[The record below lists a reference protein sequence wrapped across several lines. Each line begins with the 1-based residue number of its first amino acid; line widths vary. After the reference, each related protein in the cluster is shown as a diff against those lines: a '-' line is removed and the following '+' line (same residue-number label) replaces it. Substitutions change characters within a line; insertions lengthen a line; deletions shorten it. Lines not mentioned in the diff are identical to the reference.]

1 MFVYCNDIIPPQAPL
16 CEVVGASGWGHC
28 VSPPLSPVCP
38 VYPRLS
44 PPLPARGAGQST
56 VGGPVDCH

>member
-1 MFVYCNDIIPPQAPL
+1 MLTYCNDTIPLQASL

-28 VSPPLSPVCP
+28 VPLPLSPMCP
-38 VYPRLS
+38 GHPRLS
-44 PPLPARGAGQST
+44 PPLPVRRAGQST